1 MARTPKAIAVMVWM
15 LSATNVAEANGFYQ
29 GTPAEPYAVPGGEP
43 DTVTPSQDSGQATV
57 PDLENLPD
65 QPPPPHRPLLD
76 EVLQTDENTPEI
88 RTLREAGST
97 NPLSPPLINVMGL
110 QTTANPPDPVGDVG
124 RQHYI
129 QMLNAT
135 LYQVFDKRGQPLTT
149 PRLLSGLWLGQ
160 PDTPGNRACSRNHGD
175 PVVIYDHLA
184 DRWVMSQFAQSG
196 EWSQG
201 QFKSPFYLCVAVSQT
216 DDPVVGG
223 WYVYAFE
230 LPQFPDYPKLG
241 LWPDG
246 YYLSSVYNNRLYA
259 TVFERSR
266 MLTGEPARSAQFEL
280 PALGAPGV
288 RDTRMLPADLDG
300 DPPLPGTPHYFV
312 RTVDDRQDP
321 ARPIDRIELYAFRA
335 DFTRNLF
342 SFKKHGELTVKNGL
356 SPFDIM
362 TCNRSGSEPANPR
375 DCIPQ
380 PGPVG
385 TLDALSNRPMMSLK
399 FRRFDEG
406 REFLVFNQT
415 VNVQDGLRL
424 SDGSPPLKEVA
435 GIRWYQ
441 LGRQSRGRWQMAAQ
455 GTYAPQ
461 PAAVTR
467 ESSFIH
473 RWMGSLAM
481 DGAGNLALAYHL
493 VNGDARV
500 GRRLFP
506 GIAYTG
512 RLHQDPPERLTM
524 PEQWIKRGTQLQW
537 PANEASGLGQRWGD
551 YSSLS
556 VDPVDDCTFWY
567 TQHLASGRGAY
578 RKTRIA
584 SFRFEGC
591 RKH

>member
-1 MARTPKAIAVMVWM
+1 VI
-15 LSATNVAEANGFYQ
+15 LS
-29 GTPAEPYAVPGGEP
+29 P
-43 DTVTPSQDSGQATV
+43 DSGQTLV

-65 QPPPPHRPLLD
+65 QLPPPHRPLLD
-76 EVLQTDENTPEI
+76 EVLQTDDGAEKA
-88 RTLREAGST
+88 RTLKQAGSA
-97 NPLSPPLINVMGL
+97 NPLGTPLVNVAGL
-110 QTTANPPDPVGDVG
+110 QTTANPPDPVGDIG
-124 RQHYI
+124 RAHYI

-135 LYQVFDKRGQPLTT
+135 LYQIFDKKGRALTK
-149 PRLLSGLWLGQ
+149 PRLLGELWAGQ

-175 PVVIYDHLA
+175 PVVVYDHLA

-196 EWSQG
+196 EWALG
-201 QFKSPFYLCVAVSQT
+201 QFKSPFYLCVAISQT
-216 DDPVVGG
+216 ADPVAGG
-223 WYVYAFE
+223 WYVYGFE
-230 LPQFPDYPKLG
+230 LPRFPDYPKLG
-241 LWPDG
+241 VWPDG
-246 YYLSSVYNNRLYA
+246 YYLSSVFNNRLYA

-266 MLTGEPARSAQFEL
+266 MLTGEPARFAQFEL
-280 PALGAPGV
+280 PALGAAGV

-300 DPPLPGTPHYFV
+300 HPPLPGTPHYFA
-312 RTVDDRQDP
+312 RTVDDQQDP
-321 ARPIDRIELYAFRA
+321 ARPVDRIEIYAFRT
-335 DFTRNLF
+335 DFGKNRF
-342 SFKKHGELTVKNGL
+342 SFKKHSELTAAKGL

-362 TCNRSGSEPANPR
+362 NCNRHGSVPANAR

-399 FRRFDEG
+399 FRRFDDG

-424 SDGSPPLKEVA
+424 SDGSSPKQEVA

-441 LGRQSRGRWQMAAQ
+441 LERRSRQSWRITAQ

-461 PAAVTR
+461 PASVDR
-467 ESSFIH
+467 ESGFIH

-481 DGAGNLALAYHL
+481 DGVGNLALAYHL
-493 VNGDARV
+493 VNADDRP

-512 RLHQDPPERLTM
+512 RLQEDLPERMTM
-524 PEQWIKRGTQLQW
+524 PEQWIRRGTQLQW
-537 PANEASGLGQRWGD
+537 PAGDTPGLGQRWGD

-567 TQHLASGRGAY
+567 TQHLASGQGAY

-584 SFRFEGC
+584 SFRFAGC
-591 RKH
+591 RKD